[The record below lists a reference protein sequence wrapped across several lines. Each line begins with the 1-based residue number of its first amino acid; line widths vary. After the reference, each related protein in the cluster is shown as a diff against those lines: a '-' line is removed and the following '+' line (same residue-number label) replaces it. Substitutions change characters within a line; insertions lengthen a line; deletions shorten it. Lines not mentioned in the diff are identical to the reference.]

1 MYEAN
6 RGIKMNSITNE
17 VVAAFPVRNID
28 FDFSD
33 AERYFYN
40 NDPATS
46 FFLTAMQSFFPDGE
60 QFFIDS
66 VRAYRDQ
73 ITDPQ
78 LQKDIGAFIG
88 QEAMHGKAHRHANE
102 VFMGKNVNVDQF
114 VVKIKRDLKKVQM
127 NATKSQQLAI
137 TASLE
142 HFTAVMGTGGLRN
155 EQFIDNISNAEIR
168 KLIRWH
174 AIEECEHKAVAF
186 DTYKAI
192 GGSYFQRIYIM
203 VLTTIGVIIV
213 FGGSTARLMRDD
225 KQLGNLKSWN
235 NLRKNLFGKGGMFY
249 GTLKEYLAWYKPSF
263 HPKDYDTASLEKYWK
278 EKLAL

>member
-1 MYEAN
+1 
-6 RGIKMNSITNE
+6 MNSNNE
-17 VVAAFPVRNID
+17 LVAAFPVRNID
-28 FDFSD
+28 FDFSIAD
-33 AERYFYN
+33 KYFYKG
-40 NDPATS
+40 DPATS
-46 FFLTAMQSFFPDGE
+46 FFLAAMQSFFPDGE

-88 QEAMHGKAHRHANE
+88 QEAMHGKAHRYVNE
-102 VFMGKNVNVDQF
+102 VIMEKEVNVNQF
-114 VVKIKRDLKKVQM
+114 VVRIERLFNNLRKNSTQ
-127 NATKSQQLAI
+127 SQQLAI

-142 HFTAVMGTGGLRN
+142 HFTAVMGAGGLRN
-155 EQFIDNISNAEIR
+155 EQFIDSISNEEIR

-192 GGSYFQRIYIM
+192 GGSYFERIYIM

-213 FGGSTARLMRDD
+213 FGGATARLMRDD
-225 KQLGNLKSWN
+225 KQLSNMKSWN
-235 NLRKNLFGKGGMFY
+235 NLRKNLFAKGGMFS

-263 HPKDYDTASLEKYWK
+263 HPKDYDTRSLETYWK
-278 EKLAL
+278 KKLGL